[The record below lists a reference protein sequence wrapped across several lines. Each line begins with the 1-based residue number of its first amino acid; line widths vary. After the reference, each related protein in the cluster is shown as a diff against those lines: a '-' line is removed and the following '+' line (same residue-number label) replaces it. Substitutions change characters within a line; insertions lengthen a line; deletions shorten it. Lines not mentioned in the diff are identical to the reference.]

1 MHLLIAFF
9 YRSTSVMLRNAPQ
22 MSMMLLNASQIKIDY
37 GDDCFTR
44 AAKKL
49 QKSR

>member
-1 MHLLIAFF
+1 M
-9 YRSTSVMLRNAPQ
+9 SVMLRNAPQ
-22 MSMMLLNASQIKIDY
+22 MSTMFLNAPQIKIDY
-37 GDDCFTR
+37 GADCFAR